1 MPTGSEKDRRRKAKA
16 AEAKSAKSRA
26 RQAASRAKAKLGKS
40 KAWQA
45 ASRAAAK
52 TKKASSEAERKRAH
66 RRRSA
71 QPKGKGSS
79 AGAVGT
85 AAKRVSMAVP
95 AGGQSTAATEADQEV
110 ADVDLPGTAASP
122 PAANAT
128 TGNGTGGRVPLR
140 VLALYLGVDLKT
152 SLSWKCA
159 CVRVKSPN
167 KDPVSVFCLLSS
179 VSPTSL

>member
-1 MPTGSEKDRRRKAKA
+1 
-16 AEAKSAKSRA
+16 
-26 RQAASRAKAKLGKS
+26 
-40 KAWQA
+40 
-45 ASRAAAK
+45 
-52 TKKASSEAERKRAH
+52 
-66 RRRSA
+66 
-71 QPKGKGSS
+71 
-79 AGAVGT
+79 
-85 AAKRVSMAVP
+85 MAVP
-95 AGGQSTAATEADQEV
+95 AGGQSTAATEADQEI

-122 PAANAT
+122 PTANAT